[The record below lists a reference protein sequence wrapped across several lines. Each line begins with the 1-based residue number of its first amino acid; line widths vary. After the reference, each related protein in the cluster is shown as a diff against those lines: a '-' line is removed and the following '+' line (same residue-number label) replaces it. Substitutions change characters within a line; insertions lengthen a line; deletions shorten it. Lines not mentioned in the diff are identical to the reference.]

1 MRLLGKAE
9 VSSRPAAE
17 SVIPALP
24 SAVPSATPKQA
35 PPTVKSTAAGMRRSC
50 RKVRDDEHRESFS
63 VEALD
68 PCLDRAERG
77 RAHQVGTHAAAD
89 DKGDDDEDEHRGKG
103 NRRSMAVMHAIDKST
118 QRHKLTATSVAIARP
133 NVAIG
138 SPTAMG

>member
-1 MRLLGKAE
+1 MNIASLF
-9 VSSRPAAE
+9 
-17 SVIPALP
+17 
-24 SAVPSATPKQA
+24 SA
-35 PPTVKSTAAGMRRSC
+35 
-50 RKVRDDEHRESFS
+50 
-63 VEALD
+63 EALD